1 MMPMSFLRKISPG
14 PFLLLLT
21 LIQFAIFF
29 SACTAFIRCE
39 TEIEDRSLDAWLDAT
54 VPCLL
59 NKNKVPGAAVA
70 IARNGEVYFSKGW
83 GKLRADKDTP
93 VNDQTLFPAASLT
106 KPVFAYGALMLV
118 RDGRL
123 DLDRSLSDY
132 LDEPY
137 IEGDDRLTKITA
149 RMVLSHTSGFPNW
162 RPGRWTDSPEPLTI
176 QFEPGTN
183 FKYSGEGYNYLQRV
197 VEHITGRPLDIYM
210 KDAVL
215 DPLDMNDSYFVWDE
229 AMASVIVT
237 PHDKRGRAVDK
248 WQWRPDQPM
257 GAGTLYTTIEDYAK
271 FLAAMLFTADSSKQM
286 ATSAQKLSPKALEK
300 MLQPQIEIGNQL
312 AWSIGWGLE
321 EHKSNWFFWQWG
333 DNPGIKHFAVGSRS
347 RRLAVVVF
355 TNGQNGKSIYRP
367 IVEAILGVKLNALEN
382 I

>member
-1 MMPMSFLRKISPG
+1 MSLLRKTSLRD
-14 PFLLLLT
+14 FLIFLAVLQLVVLL
-21 LIQFAIFF
+21 
-29 SACTAFIRCE
+29 SACTTFIQCE

-59 NKNKVPGAAVA
+59 NKYKVPGVAVA
-70 IARNGEVYFSKGW
+70 IVRNGEVYFSKGW
-83 GKLRADKDTP
+83 GKLRADKDAP
-93 VNDQTLFPAASLT
+93 INDQTLFPAASLT
-106 KPVFAYGALMLV
+106 KPVFAYGTLMLV

-137 IEGDDRLTKITA
+137 IQGDDRLTKITA

-162 RPGRWTDSPEPLTI
+162 RPGRWTDSSEPLTI

-183 FKYSGEGYNYLQRV
+183 FKYSGEGYNYLQRI

-215 DPLDMNDSYFVWDE
+215 DPLDMNDSYFAWDE

-237 PHDKRGRAVDK
+237 PHNKGGRAVDK

-271 FLAAMLFTADSSKQM
+271 FLSAMLFMADSSKQT
-286 ATSAQKLSPKALEK
+286 ATSVQKLLSDDLEK

-312 AWSIGWGLE
+312 AWSLGWGLE
-321 EHKSNWFFWQWG
+321 EHESEWFFWQWG
-333 DNPGIKHFAVGSRS
+333 DNPGIKHFAVGSRT
-347 RRLAVVVF
+347 RKLAVVVF
-355 TNGQNGKSIYRP
+355 TNGQNGKSVYRP
-367 IVEAILGVKLNALEN
+367 IIEAVLGVKLNALEN

>member
-1 MMPMSFLRKISPG
+1 MSLLRKTSLRD
-14 PFLLLLT
+14 FL
-21 LIQFAIFF
+21 IFLAVLQPVVF
-29 SACTAFIRCE
+29 LSACTTFIRCE

-59 NKNKVPGAAVA
+59 NKYKVPGVAVA
-70 IARNGEVYFSKGW
+70 IVRNGEVYFSKGW
-83 GKLRADKDTP
+83 GKLRADKDAP
-93 VNDQTLFPAASLT
+93 INDQTLFPAASLT
-106 KPVFAYGALMLV
+106 KPVFAYGTLMLV

-137 IEGDDRLTKITA
+137 IQGDDRLKKITA

-197 VEHITGRPLDIYM
+197 VENITGRPLDIYM

-237 PHDKRGRAVDK
+237 PHDKRGRTADK

-257 GAGTLYTTIEDYAK
+257 GAGTLYTTIE
-271 FLAAMLFTADSSKQM
+271 
-286 ATSAQKLSPKALEK
+286 
-300 MLQPQIEIGNQL
+300 
-312 AWSIGWGLE
+312 GLCKIFGG
-321 EHKSNWFFWQWG
+321 HAFYG
-333 DNPGIKHFAVGSRS
+333 R
-347 RRLAVVVF
+347 
-355 TNGQNGKSIYRP
+355 
-367 IVEAILGVKLNALEN
+367 
-382 I
+382 